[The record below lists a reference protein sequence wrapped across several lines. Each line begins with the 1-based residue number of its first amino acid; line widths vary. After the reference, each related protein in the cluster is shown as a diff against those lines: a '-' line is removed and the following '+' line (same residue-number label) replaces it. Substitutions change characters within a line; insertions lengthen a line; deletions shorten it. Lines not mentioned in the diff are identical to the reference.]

1 MKKIN
6 LIDALVVINV
16 YKKLLPVARQLHNIA
31 VRQCNGYA
39 NTDWGR
45 KQEQRDITKES
56 NLLNKAISLA
66 SQTGLQIFHQT
77 DPRGVS
83 LYLVTN
89 KMDYTN
95 YSSGIAIY

>member
-1 MKKIN
+1 MEKLN
-6 LIDALVVINV
+6 QASLVINV
-16 YKKLLPVARQLHNIA
+16 YKRLLPVARQLNIIG

-39 NTDWGR
+39 DTDWGR
-45 KQEQRDITKES
+45 KQEARDSRKEA

-66 SQTGLQIFHQT
+66 DEIGLQAYHQT

-89 KMDYTN
+89 EMDSSN
-95 YSSGIAIY
+95 YSNGIAIY